1 MASVCDKAR
10 QSPQYAD
17 APGRTSGFHVIATA
31 RRLAVLDELADIG
44 MTTLAVDV
52 TKPESIAAAKEAVA
66 ALTGGRLDVLVNN
79 AYVHSEPIPQ
89 IA

>member
-1 MASVCDKAR
+1 
-10 QSPQYAD
+10 
-17 APGRTSGFHVIATA
+17 
-31 RRLAVLDELADIG
+31 